1 MVLAGNTPVTSAA
14 VHLAPP
20 PRQGHCAVMQFA
32 AIVQLVVIVL
42 LAALSAMLLFVGA
55 FGSGAVLASGA
66 TVWFWRLYRAHT

>member
-1 MVLAGNTPVTSAA
+1 
-14 VHLAPP
+14 
-20 PRQGHCAVMQFA
+20 MQFA